1 MVRIGGAFLAGVLV
15 ALASALIY
23 IKATSVK
30 APEAKIVQ
38 TAEPT
43 TPAKPIIADAT
54 PPQPETVSPPQPPTT
69 PPTFSSTDKEKE
81 KEKGTKLPAAA
92 RHHAPSHPQ
101 PTELAQNNPPV
112 LSQPPASPTTVAPSA
127 ANP

>member
-15 ALASALIY
+15 ALASALLY

-54 PPQPETVSPPQPPTT
+54 PPQP
-69 PPTFSSTDKEKE
+69 PTFSSTDKEKE
-81 KEKGTKLPAAA
+81 KRTKLPAAA

-112 LSQPPASPTTVAPSA
+112 LSQPPARSE
-127 ANP
+127 